1 MDLQSMTVKVNRF
14 YFCHELKKHMK
25 KNIFIPILLIFLS
38 CNSIKIKEMEMDST
52 QDLIGKIK
60 QIEISTFRYPI
71 NKEDTVVHKENSV
84 VFFEM
89 ENRIIKQMDYFLKFT
104 DETDFNY
111 KNNLL
116 ENTISK
122 SGKRIRK
129 TEYKYDDKTNVIEY
143 NQIEN
148 DTLFFRKRLIY
159 DNKNNP
165 LEQTYFF
172 PNYKSHNSVEKFTY
186 DYKNRIVNIQSFD
199 ENNKPRNHYL
209 KTYFNKKGYII
220 KTEFIYTDY
229 NKGVSNTSMIEYD
242 KLGNLTKRTS
252 FDEDEKVEAS
262 MEYKNTYDK
271 KGNIILR
278 EKYLKDKLIEKTT
291 YKITYR

>member
-1 MDLQSMTVKVNRF
+1 
-14 YFCHELKKHMK
+14 
-25 KNIFIPILLIFLS
+25 
-38 CNSIKIKEMEMDST
+38 MEMDST

-60 QIEISTFRYPI
+60 QIEMSTFHYPI
-71 NKEDTVVHKENSV
+71 NKKDTIVSKENSI
-84 VFFEM
+84 VFFDDK
-89 ENRIIKQMDYFLKFT
+89 NRIIKQIDYYLKFI

-122 SGKRIRK
+122 SGKRISK
-129 TEYKYDDKTNVIEY
+129 NEYKYDDKNNVIEY
-143 NQIEN
+143 NQLEN
-148 DTLFFRKRLIY
+148 DTLYFRKNSIY

-165 LEQTYFF
+165 IEQTYFH
-172 PNYKSHNSVEKFTY
+172 PNYKSNNSVEKFNY
-186 DYKNRIVNIQSFD
+186 NYKNRIVNIQSFD

-209 KTYFNKKGYII
+209 KTYFDKKGYII
-220 KTEFIYTDY
+220 KTEFIYTDS
-229 NKGVSNTSMIEYD
+229 NKGYSSTSAMEYD

-252 FDEDEKVEAS
+252 FDRDGKPKES
-262 MEYKNTYDK
+262 TEYKNTYDD

-278 EKYLKDKLIEKTT
+278 EKYLKEKLIEKTA